1 MRNILL
7 TLVIGIAL
15 LSFLI
20 APDDKNVN
28 AESKQNEP
36 IVHIQAMQQIDGSPL
51 DISVKDDLSV
61 AVYYEG
67 REQYYNE
74 FDSGTFLVVDDI
86 VYGPQPGVSQ
96 RFMPESFT
104 PISNSVGGDGTEAN
118 PFTIITVVSAGETG
132 LQLTQTTSYVN
143 GDIGYSTHITIDN
156 NSTTTKDIRLF
167 HAADLYLNFP
177 ETEADYGFG
186 FYDPATGAVGGA
198 SEDQKRIQVF
208 KPVPD
213 FMPDAYQESTW
224 GRMDDEEVTPF
235 WRYIGI
241 EDAAPG
247 PGFNNTVDSERKHD
261 IAAGFQW
268 NRTIEAG
275 TSTTVGDELAFGL
288 VEEALPTPTPTSPT
302 TPTPTPMPATATPM
316 VATATPILTV
326 TATPMPATPT
336 PIAQAT
342 STPMPATST
351 PILLPPTSTPI
362 PTATPT
368 TPADPSTCPPD
379 QYLAEYFNNKD
390 LEGEP
395 AFTYCEDDIDR
406 IWGYSTQP
414 PPSAAYTN
422 LNEEDFS
429 VRWTARTKIE
439 KGRYFVST
447 FVDDGL
453 VVSVGGVP
461 LIDHWHLNPAVR
473 YERGFWVNE
482 TGDYDIEVRYFEHE
496 HIAFT
501 KVEWFREILL
511 DDEEIVY
518 PEPGTSPILP
528 FPDETVIEGGSM
540 QHSMRMSQ
548 NTQQAYI
555 QAQDVPRYPLTAG
568 EGWTTD
574 LPSLMSWNNQ
584 QVYLPL
590 IIAQ

>member
-20 APDDKNVN
+20 APNDKNVN
-28 AESKQNEP
+28 AESKQDKP
-36 IVHIQAMQQIDGSPL
+36 IASPQAMQQIDGSPL
-51 DISVKDDLSV
+51 DISVKDGLSV
-61 AVYYEG
+61 AVYYDG

-74 FDSGTFLVVDDI
+74 FDSGTFLVVDNI
-86 VYGPQPGVSQ
+86 VYGPQPLVSQ
-96 RFMPESFT
+96 GFMPEPFT
-104 PISNSVGGDGTEAN
+104 PISNSVQGNGTEVN
-118 PFTIITVVSAGETG
+118 PFSIITVVSAGDTG
-132 LQLTQTTSYVN
+132 LQLTQTTSYIN

-186 FYDPATGAVGGA
+186 FYDLATGAVGGS
-198 SEDQKRIQVF
+198 SEDQKRIQIF
-208 KPVPD
+208 KPIPA

-224 GRMDDEEVTPF
+224 GGIGEEGTPF

-241 EDAAPG
+241 ENAEPG
-247 PGFNNTVDSERKHD
+247 PGFNNTVDTERKHD

-275 TSTTVGDELAFGL
+275 SSTTIGDESAFGL

-302 TPTPTPMPATATPM
+302 TPTPTSIPATP
-316 VATATPILTV
+316 
-326 TATPMPATPT
+326 TPMPATPT
-336 PIAQAT
+336 PMPAT
-342 STPMPATST
+342 PTPMPAQ
-351 PILLPPTSTPI
+351 PTSTPN

-368 TPADPSTCPPD
+368 IPAGPSSCRPD
-379 QYLAEYFNNKD
+379 QYLAEYYNNKD

-395 AFTYCEDDIDR
+395 VFTYCEDDIDR

-414 PPSAAYTN
+414 PPSANYTN

-453 VVSVGGVP
+453 VVSIDNVP

-473 YERGFWVNE
+473 YERGFWVSE

-496 HIAFT
+496 RIAFT
-501 KVEWFREILL
+501 KVEWFREIIL
-511 DDEEIVY
+511 DDDEIVY

-528 FPDETVIEGGSM
+528 FPDETVIEGGSI
-540 QHSMRMSQ
+540 QHTMRMSEREK
-548 NTQQAYI
+548 QAYT
-555 QAQDVPRYPLTAG
+555 QAQDIPRFPLTAG
-568 EGWTTD
+568 KGWTTD

-584 QVYLPL
+584 HVYLPL